1 MTQSQTAADHAS
13 SKAWS
18 FSQWPLRAKLAAAL
32 IFPVLLAFG
41 LGALRVKGELDQE
54 RQFARAADSTVLLRP
69 LAEFNLAV
77 QRLAAS
83 SAPGGQGLKASAG
96 AYDRAATDVTRAL
109 NEATVSEAVQT
120 KTKTA
125 LSLGKAVRQ
134 AAGQT
139 GALSV
144 AIDKSASTAA
154 LVSSIIG
161 DLGLNDVSS
170 VKTLVALQDTIAAQ
184 RAMTGQQ
191 LNLAN
196 KDDASGGQNA
206 VKLVGAEGSFV
217 TRLKDEAATTNASD
231 IRQLINENTARG
243 VYLQA
248 ATLSEEQL
256 PVVADAFQRSN
267 TAYGSLLNRQLS
279 EFEADLRSQANEHRA
294 QALVN
299 IGLVVLALLAALFIV
314 LALLRSLLVPLRTVR
329 QGALD
334 IARNRL
340 PDAVRRIREGEE
352 PPAFKP
358 IPVHTTEEMGQLA
371 RAVDDLHQQAL
382 TLAGEQARL
391 RVQVGHMF
399 ETLSRRSTSLIE
411 QQLTLIERLESN
423 EEDPQRLQSLFRL
436 DHLAARM
443 RRNSDSLLV
452 LAGTT
457 TRRGG
462 ARSVS
467 VADAVRAAVS
477 EVEEYQR
484 IDIGETSDDHVLSSV
499 GSDLIH
505 MLAEIVD
512 NALSYSPPTSRVAI
526 RGARTSEGGVLI
538 EVRDAGLGMPPAV
551 LGGLN
556 ERLADGGDITT
567 DTARRMGLFVV
578 GSLAKRHGI
587 GVRLRR
593 NDEPGQSGVT
603 VSVHLPGVL
612 LAQKAAK
619 PSIAGPRAAS
629 QINGAAAPASSPV
642 RTNGAAAPQSSPA
655 APAGAPGSAPVEPV
669 KGPNGL
675 PSRKP
680 MATGT
685 TAPDAAATATASKS
699 PADEAPA
706 PRTSTGLPSRRPGA
720 TRITEHTGTPATRAE
735 AAAEAAAEQGKRGWL
750 RRPSRKAAEEATA
763 ARKDAASAEAEEAE
777 HRMPANLTAWLDHR
791 AKLAAAR
798 AEAEGKAEGEA
809 TEAASTSAAPEQAA
823 SPSATPESS
832 APASQAPV
840 AAPAPSHAVS
850 PSEGFSAAAAA
861 LAPADQAT
869 TPFNAFGVQ
878 RAGVSQVTAPEAPQA
893 AAPVAQE
900 PTLASGLPRRQPG
913 ASGIQPNDSVPSPE
927 DPPIFRAMGSPWLAN
942 PDGGHV
948 DSSRPPAAVD
958 GGPSAPDAPSGLP
971 VRRPGGSFATG
982 VADAAEA
989 AQPSARAGRDPE
1001 SIRRSLN
1008 RHQTGVSSA
1017 RTQTPLNGTPDR
1029 EEADVP
1035 H

>member
-1 MTQSQTAADHAS
+1 M
-13 SKAWS
+13 
-18 FSQWPLRAKLAAAL
+18 
-32 IFPVLLAFG
+32 
-41 LGALRVKGELDQE
+41 
-54 RQFARAADSTVLLRP
+54 
-69 LAEFNLAV
+69 
-77 QRLAAS
+77 
-83 SAPGGQGLKASAG
+83 
-96 AYDRAATDVTRAL
+96 
-109 NEATVSEAVQT
+109 
-120 KTKTA
+120 
-125 LSLGKAVRQ
+125 
-134 AAGQT
+134 
-139 GALSV
+139 
-144 AIDKSASTAA
+144 
-154 LVSSIIG
+154 
-161 DLGLNDVSS
+161 
-170 VKTLVALQDTIAAQ
+170 
-184 RAMTGQQ
+184 
-191 LNLAN
+191 
-196 KDDASGGQNA
+196 
-206 VKLVGAEGSFV
+206 
-217 TRLKDEAATTNASD
+217 
-231 IRQLINENTARG
+231 
-243 VYLQA
+243 
-248 ATLSEEQL
+248 
-256 PVVADAFQRSN
+256 VADAFQRSN

-279 EFEADLRSQANEHRA
+279 EFEANLRSQAGEHRA

-593 NDEPGQSGVT
+593 NDEAGQSGIT

-619 PSIAGPRAAS
+619 PSVAGPRAAA
-629 QINGAAAPASSPV
+629 QINGAAAPSSAPA
-642 RTNGAAAPQSSPA
+642 RTNGAVAPQSSPA
-655 APAGAPGSAPVEPV
+655 APA
-669 KGPNGL
+669 
-675 PSRKP
+675 
-680 MATGT
+680 
-685 TAPDAAATATASKS
+685 
-699 PADEAPA
+699 
-706 PRTSTGLPSRRPGA
+706 RRCRLG
-720 TRITEHTGTPATRAE
+720 
-735 AAAEAAAEQGKRGWL
+735 
-750 RRPSRKAAEEATA
+750 
-763 ARKDAASAEAEEAE
+763 
-777 HRMPANLTAWLDHR
+777 
-791 AKLAAAR
+791 
-798 AEAEGKAEGEA
+798 
-809 TEAASTSAAPEQAA
+809 
-823 SPSATPESS
+823 
-832 APASQAPV
+832 
-840 AAPAPSHAVS
+840 
-850 PSEGFSAAAAA
+850 
-861 LAPADQAT
+861 
-869 TPFNAFGVQ
+869 
-878 RAGVSQVTAPEAPQA
+878 
-893 AAPVAQE
+893 
-900 PTLASGLPRRQPG
+900 
-913 ASGIQPNDSVPSPE
+913 
-927 DPPIFRAMGSPWLAN
+927 
-942 PDGGHV
+942 
-948 DSSRPPAAVD
+948 
-958 GGPSAPDAPSGLP
+958 
-971 VRRPGGSFATG
+971 PGG
-982 VADAAEA
+982 
-989 AQPSARAGRDPE
+989 AGEGPE
-1001 SIRRSLN
+1001 RPA
-1008 RHQTGVSSA
+1008 G
-1017 RTQTPLNGTPDR
+1017 
-1029 EEADVP
+1029 P
-1035 H
+1035 HSR